1 MIPGLENATFLRY
14 GVMHRNTFINSP
26 MCLDQ
31 YYSMRERPNIF
42 FAGQM
47 TGVEGYVESASSGL
61 VAGINAARK
70 ALDIPLIDFP
80 AITAIGALAHYISDK
95 NVVSFQPMNANFGLV
110 APLEQ
115 KVKGGKRFRN
125 EALANRSL
133 EYINSIKEEL

>member
-26 MCLDQ
+26 ALLTPHFN
-31 YYSMRERPNIF
+31 MRNRPNVF

-61 VAGINAARK
+61 VAGINAAK
-70 ALDIPLIDFP
+70 LALEQELIDFP
-80 AITAIGALAHYISDK
+80 NITAIGALSHYISDE
-95 NVVSFQPMNANFGLV
+95 NVVNFQPMNANFGLV
-110 APLEQ
+110 ANLEH

-133 EYINSIKEEL
+133 EYINGIADKI